1 MARKNNEV
9 VNTAIITPDKHFP
22 IHDERA
28 INIVCK
34 AIEIVKPNIYIDLG
48 DTGEWEYFSNH
59 YWKGRN
65 AKPMEDLID
74 EEALG
79 ETDGELK
86 ELYLYE
92 EGIKPEGIR
101 AIMQGLI

>member
-65 AKPMEDLID
+65 AKPMEDLIPLLD
-74 EEALG
+74 KDVEDVNKGMDIIDKSL
-79 ETDGELK
+79 DK
-86 ELYLYE
+86 V
-92 EGIKPEGIR
+92 
-101 AIMQGLI
+101 